1 MTGVGGGGGAG
12 RLADQYVEESM
23 SSVNFER
30 RGRSQRVQTAIR
42 GDLQTDQL
50 DK

>member
-12 RLADQYVEESM
+12 RLAEEESM